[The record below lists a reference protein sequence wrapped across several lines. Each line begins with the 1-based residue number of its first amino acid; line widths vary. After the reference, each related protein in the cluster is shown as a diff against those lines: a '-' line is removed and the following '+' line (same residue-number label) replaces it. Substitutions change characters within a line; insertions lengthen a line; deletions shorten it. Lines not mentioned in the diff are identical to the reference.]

1 MDYHLLAGEVF
12 PDEYIPQITL
22 KAQQLLC
29 NERGGVLS
37 ELPHTY
43 LIRDVDGKQA
53 QAVCQTRPHI
63 LSEPSLHAYMRASEV
78 MCQCATT
85 CHTCGI
91 SVYTN

>member
-22 KAQQLLC
+22 KAQQSLC

-37 ELPHTY
+37 EQPHTY

-53 QAVCQTRPHI
+53 
-63 LSEPSLHAYMRASEV
+63 
-78 MCQCATT
+78 
-85 CHTCGI
+85 
-91 SVYTN
+91 